1 MIPDKKET
9 YQQMGLTDEEYKKIC
24 TILKRDPNH
33 LELGIFSVM
42 WSEHCSYKS
51 SRHFLKKF
59 PTWGDGVIEGPGE
72 NAGVVDI
79 GDGLAAVFKI
89 ESHNHPSYI
98 EPFQGAATGVGGIL
112 RDIFTMGAR
121 PVAIL
126 NSLRFGALSNPKNRY
141 LFHGVIGGIS
151 GYGNCVGVPTIGGE
165 IYFNDIY
172 SKNNLVNVFCLGIAK
187 KEDIIKGRADGI
199 GNPIMYVGS
208 KTGRDGIHGA
218 TMASEAFGSG
228 LGKKKPMVQIGD
240 PFIEKLLLEACLEL
254 TKKDVLVGIQDMGAA
269 GLTSSSVEMAGRAQT
284 GIRVDISRVP
294 AREEGMTPYELM
306 LSESQER
313 MLLVVKKGKT
323 DEVEEILQ
331 KWDLDAV
338 VIGKVIPEKKLY
350 VTEGEKIVGDIP
362 IAGLIDDAPVYERP
376 LSPPSFLDQ
385 LHSFNLDFFKE
396 PDNFND
402 ILLKLLSSPSIASK
416 RWVYEQFDHMVRTDT
431 IVLPGGGASVIRL
444 KGTRKGLAMTVD
456 GNSRYCLLNPYL
468 GAQIAVAEAARNV
481 VCVGGRPLAMT
492 DCLNFGN
499 PERPEVM
506 WQFGMAVDGISDSGR
521 QLKIPV
527 VSGNVSF
534 YNETRGLGI
543 YPTPVIGMVGVIDD
557 ISTFVTPWFKN
568 EGDLIILLGE
578 TKEEIGGTDY
588 LEVVL
593 HQERGYP
600 PSLDLNMEKKLQNL
614 CLTVIQEGL
623 VASAQDC
630 SEGGLAVTLAEC
642 CMMSPDRNIG
652 AKLSMNLGKIR
663 RDAALF
669 GESQSRIIL
678 SLPKSNLNAVQKIA
692 HAKGVSLQVI
702 GSVGGEHLEVSFND
716 DEKADIPVIH
726 QSVQK
731 MKDLWENALPLLL
744 QKGNS

>member
-1 MIPDKKET
+1 MIPEKQET
-9 YQQMGLTDEEYKKIC
+9 FQQMGLTEKEYQKIC
-24 TILKRDPNH
+24 SILKRDPNY

-51 SRHFLKKF
+51 SRRFLKKF
-59 PTWGDGVIEGPGE
+59 PTSGEWVIEGPGE

-172 SKNNLVNVFCLGIAK
+172 SKNNLVNVFCLGVAK
-187 KEDIIKGRADGI
+187 KEEIIKGRADGI

-228 LGKKKPMVQIGD
+228 LGGKKPMVQIGD

-254 TKKDVLVGIQDMGAA
+254 IKKDLLVGIQDMGAA

-284 GIRVDISRVP
+284 GIRIDISRVP
-294 AREEGMTPYELM
+294 VREEGMTPYEVM

-313 MLLVVKKGKT
+313 MLLVVKKGET

-376 LSPPSFLDQ
+376 LSPPPFLDQ
-385 LHSFNLDFFKE
+385 LHSFNLEFFKE
-396 PDNFND
+396 PESYND
-402 ILLKLLSSPSIASK
+402 TLLKLLSSPSIASK

-444 KGTRKGLAMTVD
+444 KGTQKGLAMTVD

-543 YPTPVIGMVGVIDD
+543 YPTPIIGMVGVIDD

-588 LEVVL
+588 LEVIL

-600 PSLDLNMEKKLQNL
+600 PSLDLNMEKKLQRL
-614 CLTVIQEGL
+614 CLTAIQEGL
-623 VASAQDC
+623 VVSAQDC

-652 AKLSMNLGKIR
+652 AKLSINLGKIR
-663 RDAALF
+663 MDAALF

-678 SLPKSNLNAVQKIA
+678 SLPKSNLNAVKKIA
-692 HAKGVSLQVI
+692 HSEGVPLQVI
-702 GSVGGEHLEVSFND
+702 GSVGGGHLEVSFND
-716 DEKADIPVIH
+716 VEKADVPVIY
-726 QSVQK
+726 QPVQK

-744 QKGNS
+744 KKGNS